1 MPDARFA
8 RLGYPVRVFQTMEKR
23 LMNGGDELSP
33 QAMALMT
40 EVVARLAELRNV
52 LILVGLATNRIDTPR
67 SNETAAAA
75 LDKLR
80 ELSDA
85 FNL

>member
-1 MPDARFA
+1 
-8 RLGYPVRVFQTMEKR
+8 
-23 LMNGGDELSP
+23 MNGADEVNP
-33 QAMALMT
+33 QVMGVMA
-40 EVVARLAELRNV
+40 EIASRLAELRNV
-52 LILVGLATNRIDTPR
+52 LILVGLAANRTDTPR
-67 SNETAAAA
+67 SQQTAAAA